1 MIKIEKP
8 IDFTCIFRAAWKR
21 KKLFLYGLPI
31 SFVSACLLILCVPRY
46 YRCQVSLAPEVMSAG
61 SSSSLSSL
69 ASSIGVNLSSKMG
82 AMTDAFYPEL
92 YPDILN
98 TTSFRLQLFNINVK
112 TKDGK
117 VNTDYY
123 NYLLKHQKAAWWDI
137 LMAQVSLLFQ
147 SEDSKRE
154 ANITKIDPFMLTRFQ
169 TGMLNVVGSN
179 VNCSVDKRTDIIT
192 ITVQDQDPLVCA
204 MLADSVRCRLQD
216 FITDYRT
223 SKARADMEYL
233 HKLYVQAKEKYEKAR
248 QRYASFSDANMDPV
262 LTAVNSKRDDYE
274 NEMQL
279 QYNNYSNFASQYQ
292 NAVARVQERTPAFT
306 ILQPASVPV
315 KPAGP
320 KRMIFVLVVVFLT
333 FIGLTIYSVYKENK
347 DANKRATDNSVTADE
362 VEAAAP
368 TTAQ

>member
-1 MIKIEKP
+1 M
-8 IDFTCIFRAAWKR
+8 
-21 KKLFLYGLPI
+21 
-31 SFVSACLLILCVPRY
+31 
-46 YRCQVSLAPEVMSAG
+46 
-61 SSSSLSSL
+61 
-69 ASSIGVNLSSKMG
+69 
-82 AMTDAFYPEL
+82 
-92 YPDILN
+92 
-98 TTSFRLQLFNINVK
+98 
-112 TKDGK
+112 
-117 VNTDYY
+117 
-123 NYLLKHQKAAWWDI
+123 

-154 ANITKIDPFMLTRFQ
+154 ASITKINPFMLTRFQ
-169 TGMLNVVGSN
+169 TGLLNVVGSN
-179 VNCSVDKRTDIIT
+179 VKCSVDKRTDIIT

-333 FIGLTIYSVYKENK
+333 FIGLTLYSVYKENK
-347 DANKRATDNSVTADE
+347 DTNKRAADNNVTAAND
-362 VEAAAP
+362 EAAAP